1 VRGPDTA
8 TEETEVVVDLP
19 DETLTNLEMGFE
31 VVEGFSRPDWKAV
44 HAFAKNHVLPE
55 DRSAAWNYIAFRWLK
70 ELASDWGGACRL
82 YSSERFFCLSDVDP
96 ATTRVLLDYA
106 ESTVAT
112 IRNGLGPAAWSGYHG
127 KHVLLFFAD
136 PDDYFAYI
144 SYYHAEGTHML
155 SGGIFIRRGYA
166 HIALPYGDTLT
177 AQHTLAHELA
187 HNLLCHLPMPLW
199 LNEGLAVTIERQ
211 MTRRSFTLDR
221 DLADRHRNYW
231 SEENIQSFWSGRSY
245 DEPGDGS
252 QLSYSLGEILVAL
265 LAEQGPAF
273 AEFVKAADW
282 RDGGQDAAVNFL
294 GKGLEEVLTG
304 FLGPGDW
311 RPQRK
316 AIRELLEQLSRGT

>member
-1 VRGPDTA
+1 
-8 TEETEVVVDLP
+8 
-19 DETLTNLEMGFE
+19 
-31 VVEGFSRPDWKAV
+31 
-44 HAFAKNHVLPE
+44 
-55 DRSAAWNYIAFRWLK
+55 
-70 ELASDWGGACRL
+70 
-82 YSSERFFCLSDVDP
+82 
-96 ATTRVLLDYA
+96 
-106 ESTVAT
+106 
-112 IRNGLGPAAWSGYHG
+112 
-127 KHVLLFFAD
+127 
-136 PDDYFAYI
+136 
-144 SYYHAEGTHML
+144 ML